1 MTTVLDE
8 VSAFTPISASNAD
21 RAISTS
27 TLLVGRQPI
36 LDRRQQIFGYEL
48 LFRSGLD
55 DRFVGDKDDSDKAT
69 RQMIENVLLL
79 GLDTVAPHGKVFVNC
94 THEALIGRL
103 VTFLPAESTVLEVLE
118 TMEIDEEVIAAC
130 IDLKKMGY
138 QIALDDF
145 VPGQAIDRLIEVADY
160 IKLDF
165 RACDVQQLRQ
175 TRRYLEGAN
184 ISLIA
189 EKIETSEEFQ
199 RAITDGYHY
208 FQGYFFCRPSIIH
221 GREIP
226 PNQAL
231 YIQLLI
237 ELSRSSTDLGEIER
251 LVMAEASLCYRVL
264 RLVNS
269 AGLGICGQTTSIR
282 QALFLIGEDQFRKL
296 VAVASA
302 TSFGKTFNRS
312 PELILLALQRA
323 RFCELLAPVAKQLPG
338 EQYLIGLLSAFDAIL
353 QIPMEQLLKMLPLRG
368 EAAGV
373 LRGDDGPVATPLR
386 LLRCYEQ
393 RQWEHCAALCETLQ
407 LSEVKL
413 TGIYV
418 TSLQWATKEIRDAGL

>member
-1 MTTVLDE
+1 MTAVLSE

-21 RAISTS
+21 GANSRS
-27 TLLVGRQPI
+27 TLFVGRQPI

-48 LFRSGLD
+48 LFRSSLD
-55 DRFVGDKDDSDKAT
+55 NRFVGDGDDAT
-69 RQMIENVLLL
+69 RQMIDNVLLL
-79 GLDTVAPHGKVFVNC
+79 GLDTIAPHGKVFVNC
-94 THEALIGRL
+94 THEALIDRL
-103 VTFLPAESTVLEVLE
+103 VTFLPADSTVLEVLE
-118 TMEIDEEVIAAC
+118 TMEVDEEVIEAC

-145 VPGQAIDRLIEVADY
+145 VPGQANDRLVEVADY

-165 RACDVQQLRQ
+165 RACDVHQLRQ
-175 TRRYLEGAN
+175 TQCYLESAN

-199 RAITDGYHY
+199 RAKTEGYHY
-208 FQGYFFCRPSIIH
+208 FQGYFFSRPSVLH

-226 PNQAL
+226 PNQTL
-231 YIQLLI
+231 YIQLLNAI
-237 ELSRSSTDLGEIER
+237 SRSPSDLSEIER

-269 AGLGICGQTTSIR
+269 ASLGIRGQTTSIR

-296 VAVASA
+296 VTVASA

-323 RFCELLAPVAKQLPG
+323 RFCELLAPFAKQLQG

-373 LRGDDGPVATPLR
+373 LRGDDGPVATPLQ

-393 RQWEHCAALCETLQ
+393 RQWERCAEFCETLQ
-407 LSEVKL
+407 ISEVEL

-418 TSLQWATKEIRDAGL
+418 ASLQWATKEVRDAGL